1 MPLLTA
7 LEQELANRSYE
18 YRFHS
23 DQKELKPIVEAPLRK
38 IYVVVSLEGNS
49 SPLPSNYKVGSN
61 KMVRICTLGGQGLG
75 SPERPNFQRVEDVIR
90 AIYDFAL

>member
-1 MPLLTA
+1 MPLITT

-18 YRFHS
+18 YRLHS

-38 IYVVVSLEGNS
+38 IYVVLSMEGNNN
-49 SPLPSNYKVGSN
+49 PLSSNYKVGSN

-75 SPERPNFQRVEDVIR
+75 SPERPNFQRVEDVLR
-90 AIYDFAL
+90 AIDDFTL